1 MIPFR
6 SIAVFFHV
14 ARTQSV
20 IAAAE
25 HLNVTS
31 SAISQQ
37 LRSLEEHIGTTLV
50 VKSGRALRLTEAGE
64 RYFDLISEDIE
75 HIIKV
80 TDQIKGIKTPTRLT
94 IRATPTISTK
104 WLLPRLGEFLSS
116 HPDLE
121 VRLDG
126 SNEPTDFS
134 RERVDIE
141 IRHGTGR
148 WPGLYI
154 QPLTTEHFIPVC
166 SPSIAAPASLMPSDL
181 KDYRLIHSVKAQIQ
195 WRNWFAK
202 VGYKEE
208 GFSGSLHFDRSH
220 MSVDAAALGLGIAL
234 ESTLMMDRELSEGK
248 LIIPSKVIPD
258 IPICTQWIVC
268 PNQNLRLPHVRKFV
282 EWIRETACKWQHQAN
297 TPPFRQA

>member
-14 ARTQSV
+14 ARLQSV
-20 IAAAE
+20 VAAAE

-31 SAISQQ
+31 SAVSQQ

-64 RYFDLISEDIE
+64 HYFDLISEDIE

-80 TDQIKGIKTPTRLT
+80 TDQIKGIKTPARLT

-121 VRLDG
+121 VRLNG

-134 RERVDIE
+134 RESVDIE

-148 WPGLYI
+148 WPGLYVH
-154 QPLTTEHFIPVC
+154 PLTTEHFVPVC
-166 SPSIAAPASLMPSDL
+166 SPSLAESASLEP
-181 KDYRLIHSVKAQIQ
+181 KDFSNYRLIHSVKAQIQ
-195 WRNWFAK
+195 WPHWFSK
-202 VGYKEE
+202 IGYKGEV
-208 GFSGSLHFDRSH
+208 FSGSLHFDRSH
-220 MSVDAAALGLGIAL
+220 MSVEAASLGLGIAL
-234 ESTLMMDRELSEGK
+234 ESNLMMDKELKDGK
-248 LIIPSKVIPD
+248 LILPSKVIPK

-268 PNQNLRLPHVRKFV
+268 PNHSLRLPHVRHFV
-282 EWIRETACKWQHQAN
+282 EWMQETANQWQQQAD
-297 TPPFRQA
+297 TQLFS